1 MQRRMATWRRGDFDL
16 IMAIFNFFGSIFGY
30 LLWFLYSIFRNYG
43 VAIILFTVILKVVM
57 FPVSVKQQRSMASQ
71 SKLADKQKELQKKYA
86 NNQQKYNDEL
96 MKLYE
101 KEGVNP
107 GSGCLTTLLPFP
119 IMLGI
124 FYSVIM
130 PLSNTLHIAADTI
143 QQATDYISRIPGV
156 ASATGL
162 GMYSELQIIKHFE
175 VLRPNLTM
183 FSQADID
190 KIEFFSQGFRFLGLD
205 LLSSPQGSGFMTFLW
220 TIPVLSLVFSF
231 ATQFYTNKSLGQ
243 ATQTG
248 CTKAMMY
255 VFPLI
260 SVYWAFIM
268 PAAVGMYNIISI
280 VASFV
285 QTLVMNKYFSASQLA
300 ATSEARR
307 AVSLELAEGKVRPL
321 PAAQQKLIADKL
333 AALPQ
338 QKQVKEP
345 TKQKQQ
351 KKKKSGDG
359 SGDTA
364 SYMGSKK

>member
-1 MQRRMATWRRGDFDL
+1 
-16 IMAIFNFFGSIFGY
+16 MAIFNFFGSILGY
-30 LLWFLYSIFRNYG
+30 LLWFLYSIFKNYG
-43 VAIILFTVILKVVM
+43 VAIILFTVILKVLM
-57 FPVSVKQQRSMASQ
+57 FPMSVKQQRSMASQ
-71 SKLADKQKELQKKYA
+71 SKLAEKQKELQKRYA

-107 GSGCLTTLLPFP
+107 GSGCLTTLIPFP

-130 PLSNTLHIAADTI
+130 PLSNTLHIAAETV

-162 GMYSELQIIKHFE
+162 GMYSELQIIRHFE
-175 VLRPNLTM
+175 VLKPNLTM
-183 FSQADID
+183 FSQNDLER
-190 KIEFFSQGFRFLGLD
+190 IEFFSHGFKFLGLD
-205 LLSSPQGSGFMTFLW
+205 LLASPQGSSFLTFLW
-220 TIPVLSLVFSF
+220 IIPVLSLVLSF
-231 ATQFYTNKSLGQ
+231 GTQFYSNKVMGQ
-243 ATQTG
+243 ASQTG

-268 PAAVGMYNIISI
+268 PAAVGMSNIISI
-280 VASFV
+280 VTSFL
-285 QTLVMNKYFSASQLA
+285 QTMVMNRYFSNDQLT
-300 ATSEARR
+300 ATAEARR
-307 AVSLELAEGKVRPL
+307 AVALELAEGNVRPL

-333 AALPQ
+333 TAVPQ
-338 QKQVKEP
+338 QKQAKEQG
-345 TKQKQQ
+345 KQKASQ
-351 KKKKSGDG
+351 KKKKSG
-359 SGDTA
+359 SGDSA